1 MNVLVIAAATGD
13 VHESIRLRPGDRAAI
28 LRGVQFAGAGCRIR
42 VPLLDR
48 TAMIYAAAAGG
59 FSETWEGAAVELAD
73 LIVIGPGAID
83 VFGDELAGR
92 LADRAG
98 ATLWFDVL
106 QFEPH
111 DADWK
116 IISDA
121 GQGARKVVHVA
132 GPVVLVLSEL
142 VERPPYI
149 SQFRLGQAARLIPEL
164 SSTTENRI
172 AWQPVSPRPPRA
184 IRTQGAN
191 SDDRTNAAFGIEAG
205 AASSVS
211 RHIIADTPQVCAQM
225 LLRFLVQF
233 GFVTRTR
240 PLPAPPTLST
250 ETGVLPTV
258 QSAVPDR
265 RQDSA
270 RIAPG
275 PRSLQRRGP
284 RQAADSEQRLHRRP
298 RLVNTN
304 VAVVRPGLQDA
315 LRRGPRRLVGGTP
328 PGRRGP
334 FRLLPQR
341 P

>member
-1 MNVLVIAAATGD
+1 MQVLVIAAAT
-13 VHESIRLRPGDRAAI
+13 HETGAATRLRPGDRAAI
-28 LRGVQFAGAGCRIR
+28 QRGVQLAGTRCRIR
-42 VPLLDR
+42 VPVLDR

-59 FSETWEGAAVELAD
+59 FSETAD
-73 LIVIGPGAID
+73 EASLPPTDLVLIGPGAIE

-92 LADRAG
+92 LTNRFG
-98 ATLWFDVL
+98 GTLWFDVL
-106 QFEPH
+106 QFEPQ

-121 GQGARKVVHVA
+121 GQGARNVVYVA
-132 GPVVLVLSEL
+132 GPVVLVLSEF

-164 SSTTENRI
+164 SSMKENRI
-172 AWQPVSPRPPRA
+172 GWQPVSPRPPRA
-184 IRTQGAN
+184 IRSQSAN

-225 LLRFLVQF
+225 LLRFLLQF
-233 GFVTRTR
+233 GFVTRTG

-250 ETGVLPTV
+250 ETSVLPTV

-304 VAVVRPGLQDA
+304 VAVVRPDLQDA
-315 LRRGPRRLVGGTP
+315 LRRGPRRLVGGSP